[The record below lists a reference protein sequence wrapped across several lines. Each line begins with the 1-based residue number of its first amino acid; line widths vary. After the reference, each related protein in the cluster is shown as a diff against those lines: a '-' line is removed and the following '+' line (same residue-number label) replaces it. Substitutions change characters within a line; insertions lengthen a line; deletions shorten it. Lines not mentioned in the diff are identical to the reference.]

1 MNKVNNVCFFFN
13 SVVYLQSNKQINKAF
28 NSNLTPTNIMKN
40 TMLAS
45 FPSFIADVLANVL
58 RYRHDDVPVLV
69 AQLVRDYPQFRADVV
84 EEVVSM
90 ACDSSRNSNFRD
102 NLALERNPDVM
113 NIMQIC
119 MIKHSGNVG
128 C

>member
-1 MNKVNNVCFFFN
+1 MKNK
-13 SVVYLQSNKQINKAF
+13 
-28 NSNLTPTNIMKN
+28 TN

-45 FPSFIADVLANVL
+45 FPTLIADVLANVL

-113 NIMQIC
+113 NIMHIC
-119 MIKHSGNVG
+119 MIKHHGSVE

>member
-1 MNKVNNVCFFFN
+1 
-13 SVVYLQSNKQINKAF
+13 
-28 NSNLTPTNIMKN
+28 MKTK

-45 FPSFIADVLANVL
+45 FPSFIGDVLANVL
-58 RYRHDDVPVLV
+58 RYRHEDIPVLV
-69 AQLVRDYPQFRADVV
+69 AQLVRDYPQFLPAVI

-90 ACDSSRNSNFRD
+90 ACDSSRSSNFRA

-113 NIMQIC
+113 SIMHIC
-119 MIKHSGNVG
+119 MIKHSGRVE

>member
-1 MNKVNNVCFFFN
+1 
-13 SVVYLQSNKQINKAF
+13 
-28 NSNLTPTNIMKN
+28 
-40 TMLAS
+40 MLAS
-45 FPSFIADVLANVL
+45 FPSFIGDVLANVL
-58 RYRHDDVPVLV
+58 RYRHDDLPVLV

-90 ACDSSRNSNFRD
+90 ACDTSRNSNFRD

-113 NIMQIC
+113 SIMQIC
-119 MIKHSGNVG
+119 MIKHSGKVG

>member
-1 MNKVNNVCFFFN
+1 MTNK
-13 SVVYLQSNKQINKAF
+13 
-28 NSNLTPTNIMKN
+28 TN

-45 FPSFIADVLANVL
+45 FPTFIKDVLANVL
-58 RYRHDDVPVLV
+58 RYRHEDIPVLV

-90 ACDSSRNSNFRD
+90 ACDSSTSSTFRA
-102 NLALERNPDVM
+102 NLALDRNPDVM
-113 NIMQIC
+113 TIMHIC
-119 MIKHSGNVG
+119 MIKYHGSVE

>member
-1 MNKVNNVCFFFN
+1 MKNK
-13 SVVYLQSNKQINKAF
+13 
-28 NSNLTPTNIMKN
+28 TN

-45 FPSFIADVLANVL
+45 FPSFIKDVLANVL
-58 RYRHDDVPVLV
+58 RYRHEDVPVLV

-90 ACDSSRNSNFRD
+90 ACDSSTSSTFRG

-113 NIMQIC
+113 SIMHIC
-119 MIKHSGNVG
+119 MIKHSGRVE

>member
-1 MNKVNNVCFFFN
+1 MSKF
-13 SVVYLQSNKQINKAF
+13 
-28 NSNLTPTNIMKN
+28 
-40 TMLAS
+40 AS
-45 FPSFIADVLANVL
+45 FSTLIADALRNAL
-58 RYRHDDVPVLV
+58 RYRHDDAPVLV

-90 ACDSSRNSNFRD
+90 ACDTSRNSNFRD

-113 NIMQIC
+113 SIMHIC
-119 MIKHSGNVG
+119 MIKHHGSVE

>member
-1 MNKVNNVCFFFN
+1 
-13 SVVYLQSNKQINKAF
+13 
-28 NSNLTPTNIMKN
+28 MKN

-45 FPSFIADVLANVL
+45 FPSFIGDVLANVL
-58 RYRHDDVPVLV
+58 RYRHDDLPVLV

-90 ACDSSRNSNFRD
+90 ACDTSRNSNFRD
-102 NLALERNPDVM
+102 ILALERNPDVM

-119 MIKHSGNVG
+119 MIKLSGKVG

>member
-1 MNKVNNVCFFFN
+1 M
-13 SVVYLQSNKQINKAF
+13 I
-28 NSNLTPTNIMKN
+28 
-40 TMLAS
+40 AS
-45 FPSFIADVLANVL
+45 FPSFIGDVLANVL
-58 RYRHDDVPVLV
+58 RYRQDDLPVLV

-119 MIKHSGNVG
+119 MIKHHGSVG

>member
-1 MNKVNNVCFFFN
+1 
-13 SVVYLQSNKQINKAF
+13 
-28 NSNLTPTNIMKN
+28 
-40 TMLAS
+40 MLAS
-45 FPSFIADVLANVL
+45 FPSFIGDVLANVL
-58 RYRHDDVPVLV
+58 RYRHDDLPVLV
-69 AQLVRDYPQFRADVV
+69 AQLVRDYPQFRADVI

-90 ACDSSRNSNFRD
+90 ACDTSRNSNFRD

>member
-1 MNKVNNVCFFFN
+1 
-13 SVVYLQSNKQINKAF
+13 
-28 NSNLTPTNIMKN
+28 MKN

-45 FPSFIADVLANVL
+45 FPSFIGDVLANVL
-58 RYRHDDVPVLV
+58 RYRNDDLPVLV

>member
-1 MNKVNNVCFFFN
+1 
-13 SVVYLQSNKQINKAF
+13 
-28 NSNLTPTNIMKN
+28 
-40 TMLAS
+40 MLAS

-58 RYRHDDVPVLV
+58 RYRHEDVPVLI
-69 AQLVRDYPQFRADVV
+69 AQLVRDYPQFRPNVIED
-84 EEVVSM
+84 VVSM

-113 NIMQIC
+113 GIMHIC
-119 MIKHSGNVG
+119 MITHSGSVE

>member
-1 MNKVNNVCFFFN
+1 
-13 SVVYLQSNKQINKAF
+13 
-28 NSNLTPTNIMKN
+28 
-40 TMLAS
+40 MLAS
-45 FPSFIADVLANVL
+45 FPSFIGDVLANVL
-58 RYRHDDVPVLV
+58 RYRHDDLPVLV

-90 ACDSSRNSNFRD
+90 ACDTSRNSNFRD

-113 NIMQIC
+113 SIMQIC

>member
-1 MNKVNNVCFFFN
+1 
-13 SVVYLQSNKQINKAF
+13 
-28 NSNLTPTNIMKN
+28 MKN

-45 FPSFIADVLANVL
+45 FPSFIGDVLGNVL
-58 RYRHDDVPVLV
+58 RYRHDDLPVLV
-69 AQLVRDYPQFRADVV
+69 AQLARDYPQFRADVV

-90 ACDSSRNSNFRD
+90 ACDTSRNSNFRD

>member
-1 MNKVNNVCFFFN
+1 
-13 SVVYLQSNKQINKAF
+13 
-28 NSNLTPTNIMKN
+28 
-40 TMLAS
+40 MLAS

-58 RYRHDDVPVLV
+58 RYRHDDLPVLV
-69 AQLVRDYPQFRADVV
+69 AQLVRDYPQFRADVI

-90 ACDSSRNSNFRD
+90 ACDTSRNSNFRD

-113 NIMQIC
+113 SIMQIC

>member
-1 MNKVNNVCFFFN
+1 MKNK
-13 SVVYLQSNKQINKAF
+13 
-28 NSNLTPTNIMKN
+28 TN

-45 FPSFIADVLANVL
+45 FPTFIKDVLANVL
-58 RYRHDDVPVLV
+58 RYRHEDVPVLI

-84 EEVVSM
+84 EEVVTM
-90 ACDSSRNSNFRD
+90 ACATSFNSNFRD

-113 NIMQIC
+113 GIMHIC
-119 MIKHSGNVG
+119 MIKHHGSVE

>member
-1 MNKVNNVCFFFN
+1 
-13 SVVYLQSNKQINKAF
+13 
-28 NSNLTPTNIMKN
+28 
-40 TMLAS
+40 MLAS
-45 FPSFIADVLANVL
+45 FPSFIGDVLANVL
-58 RYRHDDVPVLV
+58 RYRHDDLPVLV
-69 AQLVRDYPQFRADVV
+69 AQLVRDYPQFRADVI

-90 ACDSSRNSNFRD
+90 ACDTSRNSNFRD

-119 MIKHSGNVG
+119 MIKHSGKVG